1 MNLLELPQEVLVKIL
16 SHMDASNVAVCSQVS
31 TAFADCIF
39 FKFAGRTLGVP
50 LLQDSARFSH
60 FAI

>member
-1 MNLLELPQEVLVKIL
+1 MNLLELPQEVLVRIL
-16 SHMDASNVAVCSQVS
+16 SHMDASNLAVCGQVS
-31 TAFADCIF
+31 AAFSDWIF
-39 FKFAGRTLGVP
+39 FKFSGRTLGTP